1 MLYLLLLFCIPAIS
15 QNGNAPRSEQA
26 FKEFFEAMMS
36 SRFTF
41 EKPDREFSLTEDSS
55 GFQNATKKATIKYML
70 LPASY
75 EEVLKDFRKSEKKSN
90 RLLVDSTSFT
100 QPRTGFT
107 VFEELEAPPGKDS
120 ENFITMMTVFP
131 FTKNLAVAVIGAYPK
146 SQDAA
151 YRKKFREAALTL
163 KSGTISE

>member
-55 GFQNATKKATIKYML
+55 GFQNATKKATITATARFLVKGNTVIIVMKFSESF
-70 LPASY
+70 PGAASSSSNTVKPVRGCVN
-75 EEVLKDFRKSEKKSN
+75 EVE
-90 RLLVDSTSFT
+90 STSRRFD
-100 QPRTGFT
+100 F
-107 VFEELEAPPGKDS
+107 FSD
-120 ENFITMMTVFP
+120 F
-131 FTKNLAVAVIGAYPK
+131 
-146 SQDAA
+146 
-151 YRKKFREAALTL
+151 L
-163 KSGTISE
+163 KSFSTSS